1 MKHKPHVF
9 GYENEPSHERPSG
22 FVRTSFEQS
31 TVGSTWEVS
40 QQSTFDQ
47 PSRAVRNRHGRQV
60 RTPFVPTLALV
71 AAAAA
76 VAVAAAFTLLR

>member
-9 GYENEPSHERPSG
+9 GYENEPSHERPTG
-22 FVRTSFEQS
+22 FVRSSYEQS

-47 PSRAVRNRHGRQV
+47 PSRAVRCKQGRNV
-60 RTPFVPTLALV
+60 GTPFVPTLALA

>member
-9 GYENEPSHERPSG
+9 GYENEPSYERPSG
-22 FVRTSFEQS
+22 FVRTNFEQS

-40 QQSTFDQ
+40 EQSTFDQ
-47 PSRAVRNRHGRQV
+47 PSRAVRNSQGRPV

-76 VAVAAAFTLLR
+76 VAVAAALTLLR